1 MTSIAGLNNFNNL
14 LYNTKKIA
22 IANVLEH
29 RAGRVPLDLS
39 YKTPARPDELLT
51 SSISQINGKYGDL
64 KYKPIVLHSRPYYGY
79 DARYDP
85 TILNAV
91 RYKYTDVSGQLVAPI
106 NLRRKDNTN
115 MTVRPLIPYG
125 IIN

>member
-22 IANVLEH
+22 VANVLEH

-39 YKTPARPDELLT
+39 YKRPARPDELLT
-51 SSISQINGKYGDL
+51 CSISQMNGKYGDL
-64 KYKPIVLHSRPYYGY
+64 KYKPTVIHSRPYYGY
-79 DARYDP
+79 DAGYDP

-91 RYKYTDVSGQLVAPI
+91 RYKYTDVSGQLIAPV

-115 MTVRPLIPYG
+115 MTVRPLTPFG